1 MTLAFAGVL
10 ACVGLMRLG
19 ELAWSRARFDR
30 ALPEPALFPAMAA
43 LHLGLVTLPLAEVLA
58 LGREPHIVRGAVA
71 ASVLTVALA
80 LRVWT
85 LGTLKRAFNVRVVTP
100 PTVVTT
106 GPYRYI
112 RHPNYL
118 VVILEIASLPMLHDA
133 YFSAVLLSAGNL
145 AILSVRI
152 RNEEA
157 VLAELPAWRTAFA
170 NRARLVPGLW

>member
-1 MTLAFAGVL
+1 MTAAFAGAL

-19 ELAWSRARFDR
+19 ELAWSRARFAQ
-30 ALPEPALFPAMAA
+30 ALPEPALFPAMAT
-43 LHLGLVTLPLAEVLA
+43 LHLGLVTLPIAEVLV
-58 LGREPHIVRGAVA
+58 LDREPHLWRGAVA
-71 ASVLTVALA
+71 AAVLAIALA
-80 LRVWT
+80 LRAWT

-100 PTVVTT
+100 PTIVTT

-133 YFSAVLLSAGNL
+133 YFSALLLSLANL
-145 AILSVRI
+145 AVLTVRI

-157 VLAELPAWRTAFA
+157 MLGQLPVWRDAFS
-170 NRARLVPGLW
+170 NRARLLPGVW